1 MSTRNVR
8 VPVAAT
14 IRRFDAT
21 TLTAEATSDAPR
33 PGPATAAAADG
44 TLHTQTRDD
53 GERVT
58 LTMEGELDLAT
69 IARFRSE
76 LEAIEQGRPPLL
88 AIDLRTLQFM
98 DSTGLGELTAAA
110 QRARRQARRVVLI
123 TGSAPIDRLL
133 ALSGVMQALET
144 TDDPTTLDA

>member
-1 MSTRNVR
+1 
-8 VPVAAT
+8 
-14 IRRFDAT
+14 
-21 TLTAEATSDAPR
+21 
-33 PGPATAAAADG
+33 
-44 TLHTQTRDD
+44 
-53 GERVT
+53 
-58 LTMEGELDLAT
+58 MEGELDLAT
-69 IARFRSE
+69 VERFRSE